1 VALNRRRPV
10 GSRLRERGARRGTAH
25 REKHRGWT
33 GGQRPV
39 RPGGECV
46 ARGGGGAGG
55 RRGTSEKR
63 RRGPEAEGGGWP
75 KARCDVTTRRRF
87 LRECFDLGYF
97 DQVFLPK
104 LELKCIQG

>member
-1 VALNRRRPV
+1 VVRR
-10 GSRLRERGARRGTAH
+10 
-25 REKHRGWT
+25 T
-33 GGQRPV
+33 GRNTVDGPAGNGRCGQ
-39 RPGGECV
+39 
-46 ARGGGGAGG
+46 AANAWRGGGAWG